1 MDYDDDEDEKD
12 GESSQT
18 TENINNFGSTVI
30 GQDAS
35 AIHCLTIVG
44 QIEGH
49 QILHESSKTTKYEHV
64 MPIIAAVE
72 ESRELKTLHVLV
84 NTAGGTLRPD
94 LQLRS

>member
-1 MDYDDDEDEKD
+1 MSEYDEEQEEKDDESPKQQ
-12 GESSQT
+12 ES
-18 TENINNFGSTVI
+18 INNFGSASI
-30 GQDAS
+30 GQEPS

-72 ESRELKTLHVLV
+72 EDGGDDRTLSGESRLPFH
-84 NTAGGTLRPD
+84 
-94 LQLRS
+94 Q